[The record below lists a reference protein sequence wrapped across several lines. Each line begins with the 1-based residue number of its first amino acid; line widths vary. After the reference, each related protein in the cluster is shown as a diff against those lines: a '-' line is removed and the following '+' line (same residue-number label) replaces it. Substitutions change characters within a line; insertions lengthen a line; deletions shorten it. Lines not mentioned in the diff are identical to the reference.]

1 MLQFRKKKHNCLA
14 VFSGCK
20 LNTDLSVILDSLNV
34 FSFISS
40 WIEITRK
47 RLLLAK
53 STTKAEKMRKE
64 KTPADKRKIRWFFTG
79 DGIIATKQ
87 KKEIN

>member
-1 MLQFRKKKHNCLA
+1 
-14 VFSGCK
+14 
-20 LNTDLSVILDSLNV
+20 
-34 FSFISS
+34 
-40 WIEITRK
+40 
-47 RLLLAK
+47 LAK